1 VPKRFFGISPT
12 DPAKILLTM
21 PNAETQPTVRIQ
33 GETVVLVFGAERF
46 PLSADAAH
54 ALSDHLFTAAVMLE
68 QSESALP

>member
-1 VPKRFFGISPT
+1 
-12 DPAKILLTM
+12 M

-54 ALSDHLFTAAVMLE
+54 ALSDHLVTPAVMLE